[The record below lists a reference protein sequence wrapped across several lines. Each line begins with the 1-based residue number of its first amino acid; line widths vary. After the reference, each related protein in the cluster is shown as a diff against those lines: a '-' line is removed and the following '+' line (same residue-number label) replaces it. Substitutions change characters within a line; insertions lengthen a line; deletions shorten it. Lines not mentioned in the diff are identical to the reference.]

1 MNNISIGRYVPY
13 NTFLH
18 RLDPRTKLISMIFLM
33 VCIFFS
39 FGSVWTN
46 LFMYI
51 ILMIMNYIFM
61 KIAHIKLSQ
70 LFKQLKMM
78 WLMILILFIINI
90 FTIKESIFIYI
101 PSVGNIDR
109 FTIPGI
115 NFPIYIA
122 SFVNTFYIFAK
133 TY

>member
-51 ILMIMNYIFM
+51 ILMIMFHLQM
-61 KIAHIKLSQ
+61 
-70 LFKQLKMM
+70 
-78 WLMILILFIINI
+78 
-90 FTIKESIFIYI
+90 
-101 PSVGNIDR
+101 
-109 FTIPGI
+109 
-115 NFPIYIA
+115 
-122 SFVNTFYIFAK
+122 
-133 TY
+133 